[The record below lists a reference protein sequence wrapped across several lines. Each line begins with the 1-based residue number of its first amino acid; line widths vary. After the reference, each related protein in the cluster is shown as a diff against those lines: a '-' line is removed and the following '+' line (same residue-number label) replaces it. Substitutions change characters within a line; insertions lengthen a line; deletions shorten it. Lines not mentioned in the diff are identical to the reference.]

1 VPGLLLF
8 YIRFSFYSKEPSPTT
23 DGHLDDDVEHE
34 RKRIL
39 YMTADEISSKN
50 LVLDRVTK
58 YYGQFRA
65 VDQVSLCV
73 KK

>member
-1 VPGLLLF
+1 M
-8 YIRFSFYSKEPSPTT
+8 RFSFYSKDPSPAT
-23 DGHLDDDVEHE
+23 DGYLYDDVNHE

-50 LVLDRVTK
+50 LMLYRVTK

-65 VDQVSLCV
+65 VDQVSLCI